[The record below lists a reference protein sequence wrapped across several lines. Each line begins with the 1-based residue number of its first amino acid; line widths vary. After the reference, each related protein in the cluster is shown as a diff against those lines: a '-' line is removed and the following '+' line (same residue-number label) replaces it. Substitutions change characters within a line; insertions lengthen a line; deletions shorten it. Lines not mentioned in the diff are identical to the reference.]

1 MDIIL
6 FLNEKNKEI
15 DIQYSLTENS
25 IIISISNMMINLNKK
40 KKVFFQIKKENI
52 NKDIVNIEFKNK
64 NPKSPYN
71 LLLSPD
77 SRQLNFLLLSYN
89 FLSKNI

>member
-1 MDIIL
+1 MKKIKKLI
-6 FLNEKNKEI
+6 FK
-15 DIQYSLTENS
+15 YSLTENS

-40 KKVFFQIKKENI
+40 KRKVFFQIKKENI

-77 SRQLNFLLLSYN
+77 SRQLNFFAGKLFKFS
-89 FLSKNI
+89 F